1 MAINGITEHPD
12 KKSLNA
18 GLYNDENK
26 FTAKKNKSTKKILEK
41 ITENIF
47 LLSSMISIVSLII
60 ITVFIFINGS
70 GIFFKVGFTN
80 IIFGME
86 WKPLEGSYGLFPMI
100 LSSLLV
106 TIGTTIIGVS
116 IGLMTAVLLA
126 ELSPKNLSRIIRPA
140 VDLLAGIP
148 SVVYGFFG
156 LIVIVPIIDSKF
168 GGGGNSILAA
178 IIILGIMILP
188 TIISISETSI
198 RAVPKEYKEG
208 SLALGASH
216 IETIFKVILP
226 AAKSGIFAAI
236 VLAMGRAIGE
246 TMAVILVI
254 GNTPQIP
261 NSLFDRARTLTSNIA
276 LEMGYAQGLHQEALF
291 ATGVVLFVF
300 IMLLN
305 IVLNVFVRK
314 AGENN

>member
-12 KKSLNA
+12 KNSLNA
-18 GLYNDENK
+18 GLYIDENK
-26 FTAKKNKSTKKILEK
+26 YTTKKNKTTKKMPEK

-80 IIFGME
+80 IILGME

-236 VLAMGRAIGE
+236 VLAMGRSIGE

>member
-1 MAINGITEHPD
+1 MAINEITEQPD
-12 KKSLNA
+12 KKYLKA
-18 GLYNDENK
+18 GLYTDENK
-26 FTAKKNKSTKKILEK
+26 YTTNKNRTRKKIVEK

-106 TIGTTIIGVS
+106 TIGTTFIGVS

-126 ELSPKNLSRIIRPA
+126 EISPKSFSKIIRPA
-140 VDLLAGIP
+140 VNLLAGIP

-305 IVLNVFVRK
+305 IVLNVFIRK

>member
-1 MAINGITEHPD
+1 MAINEITEHPD
-12 KKSLNA
+12 NNSFKT
-18 GLYNDENK
+18 GLYAD
-26 FTAKKNKSTKKILEK
+26 KNKYLATKNKRRKNILER

-47 LLSSMISIVSLII
+47 LLSSLISIFSLII
-60 ITVFIFINGS
+60 ITLFIFANGS
-70 GIFFKVGFTN
+70 SIFFKVGFTD

-86 WKPLEGSYGLFPMI
+86 WRPLEGVYGIFPMI
-100 LSSLLV
+100 ISSLLV
-106 TIGTTIIGVS
+106 TIGTTFIGVS

-126 ELSPKNLSRIIRPA
+126 EIAPPAFSKIIRPA

-156 LIVIVPIIDSKF
+156 LIVIVPLIDSKF
-168 GGGGNSILAA
+168 GGGGNSLLAA

-188 TIISISETSI
+188 TVVSISETSI
-198 RAVPKEYKEG
+198 RAVPKEYMEG

-246 TMAVILVI
+246 TMAAILVI

-261 NSLFDRARTLTSNIA
+261 NSLLDRVRTLTSNIA
-276 LEMGYAQGLHQEALF
+276 IEMGYAQGLHQEALF

-300 IMLLN
+300 IMILN
-305 IVLNVFVRK
+305 IILNVFIRK